1 MEQRENNSEMVC
13 SHPTISAII
22 TISKSILPSE
32 RSEKQKKK
40 AVYCVIPF
48 YVTSKKDKTI
58 RDRNRVSGT

>member
-22 TISKSILPSE
+22 TISKSILLSE
-32 RSEKQKKK
+32 RSEKQKK

-58 RDRNRVSGT
+58 RDRNRISGT